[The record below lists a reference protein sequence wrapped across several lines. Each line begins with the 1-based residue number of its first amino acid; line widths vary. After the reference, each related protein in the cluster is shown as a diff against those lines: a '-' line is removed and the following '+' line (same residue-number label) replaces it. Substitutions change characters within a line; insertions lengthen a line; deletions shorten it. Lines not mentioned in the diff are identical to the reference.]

1 MKSMKR
7 LFFASLAMV
16 MSVAVYAKSDVEG
29 FINFVLNDNNKVEIV
44 RDYATTQSLEQI
56 VDNITR
62 YICADDG

>member
-62 YICADDG
+62 YI